1 MENEKEEALLMFP
14 DKTLLVS
21 SGETLKKNMLDF
33 LSKAQ
38 LPLYFDERELI
49 REFIETFFK
58 SLEKSNT

>member
-1 MENEKEEALLMFP
+1 
-14 DKTLLVS
+14 VS
-21 SGETLKKNMLDF
+21 SGDTLKKNMLDF

-38 LPLYFDERELI
+38 LPLYFDEKELI